1 MSLRSRFGASQ
12 LTEYESKQLL
22 REHDIPTV
30 NEDLATSPAEAEEIA
45 HEIGA
50 PVVLKVDSR
59 SIQHK
64 TEAGGV
70 TVVDDVE
77 DVASAYSSIKETIQE
92 NNPDADIN
100 GILVEEQLEGNEFIA
115 GINHD
120 PQFGKV
126 LMFGLGGIYVEVF
139 RDVSFRVIPPTDH
152 DLTTMIQELQS
163 RPLLEGARGSPPTDT
178 DKLKDVLRKIAGLV
192 QEEDEIHELDINP
205 LFIHGNTITAADA
218 LIKLG
223 DSK

>member
-30 NEDLATSPAEAEEIA
+30 NEDLANSPDEAEEIA
-45 HEIGA
+45 REIGA

-70 TVVDDVE
+70 KIVDEIDDVAAAYTTIE
-77 DVASAYSSIKETIQE
+77 DTIRE
-92 NNPDADIN
+92 NHLEADIN
-100 GILVEEQLEGNEFIA
+100 GILVEERLDGNEFIA

-139 RDVSFRVIPPTDH
+139 RDVSFRVIPLTEY
-152 DLTTMIQELQS
+152 DLTTMIEELQS
-163 RPLLEGARGSPPTDT
+163 RPLLKGARGVPPTDM
-178 DKLKDVLRKIAGLV
+178 DRLKDVLRKIAGLV
-192 QEEDEIHELDINP
+192 QDEEEIHELDINP
-205 LFIHGNTITAADA
+205 LFIKGNTITAADA
-218 LIKLG
+218 LVRLG
-223 DSK
+223 DSQ